1 MVSTNM
7 PPVISGIVVTAVGSS
22 TAITGVIY
30 AGRQVQVTADVF
42 DPENDVLTY
51 QWTAPDGGTLTDTT
65 LAAAKWSSPQ
75 VNSIGMP
82 YPEFNV
88 RVSVTDGHSA
98 PVEFQQ
104 AIQVRAPFLF
114 ELMAFNGALG
124 KTTPGGCSNS
134 SCHGGTPSA
143 TNLAATAMRLQ
154 PFDIGATRTAL
165 LGNTSKMSCFP
176 AARVSPGNPSGS
188 LLINKVDRTTILP
201 SACGVRMPYM
211 LPGSPVPDNDI
222 VSLRSWIA
230 AGALQ

>member
-22 TAITGVIY
+22 TPITGVIY

-42 DPENDVLTY
+42 DPENDPLTY
-51 QWTAPDGGTLTDTT
+51 QWSAPDGGTLTDAT
-65 LAAAKWSSPQ
+65 LAAARWFSPQ

-88 RVSVTDGHSA
+88 RVSVTDGNSA
-98 PVEFQQ
+98 PVSFEQ

-114 ELMAFNGALG
+114 ELMSFDGVLG

-134 SCHGGTPSA
+134 SCHGG
-143 TNLAATAMRLQ
+143 AATTAGMLMRLQ
-154 PFDIGATRTAL
+154 PTNIAATRTAL
-165 LGNTSKMSCFP
+165 LANTPKPGCFP
-176 AARVSPGNPSGS
+176 TARVSPANPSGS

-211 LPGSPVPDNDI
+211 LPGSPVPDNDV

>member
-22 TAITGVIY
+22 TPITGVIY

-42 DPENDVLTY
+42 DPENDPLTY
-51 QWTAPDGGTLTDTT
+51 QWTAPDGGTLTDAT

-88 RVSVTDGHSA
+88 RVSVTDGNSA
-98 PVEFQQ
+98 PVSFEQ
-104 AIQVRAPFLF
+104 AIQVRAPFLS
-114 ELMAFNGALG
+114 ELMAFNGVLG

-134 SCHGGTPSA
+134 SCHGG
-143 TNLAATAMRLQ
+143 AATTAGLLMRLQ
-154 PFDIGATRTAL
+154 PTNIGATRTAL
-165 LGNTSKMSCFP
+165 LANTTKAGCTPM
-176 AARVSPGNPSGS
+176 ARVSPANPSFS
-188 LLINKVDRTTILP
+188 LLIRKVDPAEILTP
-201 SACGVRMPYM
+201 SCGARMPLM
-211 LPGSPVPDNDI
+211 NPTLPANDI